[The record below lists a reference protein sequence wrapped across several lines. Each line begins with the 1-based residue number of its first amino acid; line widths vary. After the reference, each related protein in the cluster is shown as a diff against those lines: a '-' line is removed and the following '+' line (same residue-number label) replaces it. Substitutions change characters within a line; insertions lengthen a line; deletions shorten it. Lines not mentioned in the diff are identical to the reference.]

1 MPEAQRSLTMTDAVA
16 DGHARTMQAIFTKMD
31 QLGDLPIFSASVN
44 HIRRVS
50 SDPSSDAMELA
61 QVVMKDA
68 NLSGKL
74 LRLSNSAYYN
84 RGAGKISAIS
94 RTVVLLGFQT
104 IKSLCLT
111 LKLLESFQHHHS
123 VELSKLLVRSYLSAG
138 FVRELSLRGGVKD
151 IEESYIC
158 ALLHRLGEIAVSYFL
173 PEQYERISAALA
185 EGQVSG
191 EAELN
196 VLGTT
201 FSAVGQGLAAAW
213 EFPNSVVGSLNEY
226 TGKIDNVARHQAQFN
241 AAMAS
246 LSNKLVDTL
255 YRDDKDA
262 VEGFDRLMRNIAKCA
277 GIDASVVE
285 TCLGESFRMSC
296 DLAET
301 YGVNKRLLRPAM
313 GTSDETGR
321 DKWARRLAYLS
332 ADNKGVEAPPPAP
345 EEEIPLALPK
355 PAKALA
361 PPAAASADAPSAAV
375 SQGSRDPMFQLQVLQ
390 DITTLI
396 SASARMSEVFLKV
409 LEGIHLG
416 AGFDRA
422 ALCLVTPD
430 RRRCIGRITKGRQT
444 DELKEVLSFPLR
456 TDGDLLSQMVVQGR
470 DLLIED
476 PRAGAWHS
484 ALPAALCSGAPQG
497 FAIAGLV
504 FKDKPVGLLYADK
517 SAGGESISSEDYR
530 SFLQFVAQARLALRL
545 CQ

>member
-1 MPEAQRSLTMTDAVA
+1 MPEAKKSMSTTFVAA
-16 DGHARTMQAIFTKMD
+16 DGHARTMEAIFTKMD

-61 QVVMKDA
+61 QVVMRDA
-68 NLSGKL
+68 NLSAKL

-94 RTVVLLGFQT
+94 RTVVLLGFKT

-111 LKLLESFQHHHS
+111 LKLLESFQHQHES
-123 VELSKLLVRSYLSAG
+123 TALSKLLVRSYLSAG

-151 IEESYIC
+151 VEESYIC

-173 PEQYERISAALA
+173 PEQYECILEAAR
-185 EGQVSG
+185 SG
-191 EAELN
+191 EAQGAAELST
-196 VLGTT
+196 LGTT
-201 FSAVGQGLAAAW
+201 FSAVGQGLASSW
-213 EFPNSVVGSLNEY
+213 EFPNSVVGTLNEY
-226 TGKIDNVARHQAQFN
+226 NGKMDKVVRHQAQFN

-246 LSNKLVDTL
+246 LSNKLVDSL
-255 YRDDKDA
+255 YHEDRTS
-262 VEGFDRLMRNIAKCA
+262 VEEFDQLMRNISKCA

-301 YGVNKRLLRPAM
+301 YGINKRLLRPPL

-321 DKWARRLAYLS
+321 DKWARRLAYLAADAKSIEAPLPPPQEEDFSLVIPKSTQALAS
-332 ADNKGVEAPPPAP
+332 AAGREGNGPPPAGP
-345 EEEIPLALPK
+345 R
-355 PAKALA
+355 
-361 PPAAASADAPSAAV
+361 DA
-375 SQGSRDPMFQLQVLQ
+375 MFQLQVLQ
-390 DITTLI
+390 DITMLI
-396 SASARMSEVFLKV
+396 SSSARMSEVFLKV

-422 ALCLVTPD
+422 ALCLVSSD
-430 RRRCIGRITKGRQT
+430 RRHCIGRLTRGRQT
-444 DELKEVLSFPLR
+444 EELKRVLTFRLHS
-456 TDGDLLSQMVVQGR
+456 DGDLLSQMVVEGR
-470 DLLIED
+470 ELLVED
-476 PRAGAWHS
+476 PRGGAWYS
-484 ALPAALCSGAPQG
+484 SLPVPLSSGAPRG
-497 FAIAGLV
+497 FVIAGLT
-504 FKDKPVGLLYADK
+504 FKNKPVGLLYADK
-517 SAGGESISSEDYR
+517 AVGGEPITSEDYR